1 MEGIR
6 LVIVDDNLEVCG
18 MLKEFFS
25 KQDSVSLVGEAHDGI
40 QALALIESEQPDVV
54 LLDMVMP
61 KMDGFSVL
69 ECLARKN
76 APNPPAIIA
85 LTALNRDDFIIRTI
99 ALGVYYY
106 MLKPFDLSVL
116 LQRVREAV
124 TRRAMPR
131 LEASAPAL
139 LVTATP
145 QRSLDERI
153 TNVFLT
159 IGIPAHIKGYQFLRE
174 AVKMVLDS
182 PDMINRITKEL
193 YPGIARKFNT
203 SSSKVER
210 AIRHAIEVA
219 WGRGRID
226 VLNQVFGHNVCSLD
240 AKPTNGEFIAL
251 VSDKLALERSA

>member
-1 MEGIR
+1 MDSIR
-6 LVIVDDNLEVCG
+6 LVVVDDNLEVCG

-25 KQDSVSLVGEAHDGI
+25 KQDNINLVGEAHDGI
-40 QALALIESEQPDVV
+40 QALALIETEHPDVV

-69 ECLARKN
+69 EVLSHKSL
-76 APNPPAIIA
+76 PNPPAIIA
-85 LTALNRDDFIIRTI
+85 LTALNRDDFIVRTI

-106 MLKPFDLSVL
+106 MLKPFDLAVL
-116 LQRVREAV
+116 LQRIQEAV
-124 TRRAMPR
+124 ARRSMPRPEPNTQPIIAMP
-131 LEASAPAL
+131 
-139 LVTATP
+139 P

-226 VLNQVFGHNVCSLD
+226 VLNQVFGNNVCSLD